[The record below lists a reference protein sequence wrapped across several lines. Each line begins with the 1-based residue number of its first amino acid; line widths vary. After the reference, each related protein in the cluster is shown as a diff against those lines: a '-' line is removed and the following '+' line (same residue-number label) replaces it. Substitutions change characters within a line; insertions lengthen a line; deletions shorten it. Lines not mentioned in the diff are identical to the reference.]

1 MSRSLK
7 NVSLLLVG
15 LGVGIAVLS
24 LNNPA
29 QERAIAAELIAGGSV
44 NQNGAA
50 VSGDDNSDGARY
62 DPALIGRG
70 DRIKLSFYE
79 LLAPQDDKWGA
90 DRSRLQEPTK
100 GIQLRAEL
108 SKEYL
113 VQEDGTISIPIL
125 GTFVAELNKP
135 ADFQKQLESAFDE
148 FLGRKGFVDISN
160 VVKQPIY
167 VVGKVKNSGSFDYTP
182 GMTVLHAV
190 ALAGGFDNTP
200 MEPWQVAELS
210 RQSEQV
216 QLALDHAVRLIA
228 RTVAIEASQ
237 SPQPVAIPNELAELA
252 GQETA
257 TVRVSEE
264 LAPRRLAMQSFVA
277 ESQALKSSVEAAQW
291 DFDLRKGRLP
301 LLEQSIA
308 LRQDRLVGLSKL
320 AQSGNLGRPVL
331 LQAQSELLDVE
342 DRRQE
347 TLMSIDVAKDRLSK
361 AQQDLQTHQSGN
373 AVNYEKDLLE
383 ARAEASKAVSEGDSA
398 ISMMRTIA
406 KTALA
411 SPAAQGT
418 KFFIVRRSKGN
429 STAIEASET
438 TPLEPG
444 DLVQAGNM
452 AKTSELTAFDAR

>member
-1 MSRSLK
+1 MSRTFR

-15 LGVGIAVLS
+15 LGAGIVVLS
-24 LNNPA
+24 QNSPVWHQAL
-29 QERAIAAELIAGGSV
+29 AAELTAGDSTS
-44 NQNGAA
+44 QSGAA
-50 VSGDDNSDGARY
+50 GSGDENGEGGRY

-79 LLAPQDDKWGA
+79 LLATQDDKWGA

-100 GIQLRAEL
+100 GIQLRGEL

-113 VQEDGTISIPIL
+113 VQEDGTISVPIL
-125 GTFVAELNKP
+125 GTFVAELNRP
-135 ADFQKQLESAFDE
+135 VDLQKQLESAFDD

-160 VVKQPIY
+160 VVKQPVY

-210 RQSEQV
+210 RQSDQV
-216 QLALDHAVRLIA
+216 QVALDHAVRLIA
-228 RTVAIEASQ
+228 RTVAIEASR
-237 SPQPVAIPNELAELA
+237 SSDPVIVPRELADLA

-257 TVRVSEE
+257 TARVSEE

-277 ESQALKSSVEAAQW
+277 ESKALKSSVEAAQW
-291 DFDLRKGRLP
+291 DLDLRKGRLP

-308 LRQDRLVGLSKL
+308 LRQDRLVGLTKL
-320 AQSGNLGRPVL
+320 AQTGNLGRPVL

-361 AQQDLQTHQSGN
+361 AQQELQTRQSGN
-373 AVNYEKDLLE
+373 EVTYERELLE

-411 SPAAQGT
+411 SPAAQGS
-418 KFFIVRRSKGN
+418 KFVIIRRSKG
-429 STAIEASET
+429 SATVIQASET

-452 AKTSELTAFDAR
+452 GKTPELTAFDAR